1 MGSLTTAE
9 AVELLRPFRVDFEFY
24 APRALKI
31 RAKDG
36 AVVPFQFN
44 AAQKYVHDRIQAQLG
59 ATGKVRALV
68 LKGRQQGIST
78 YVEGRYYW
86 RTSGEFGKKAFIL
99 THLASATSNLFA
111 MTKRYHDHCPPALR
125 PMTSGNSST
134 SLVFDKLDS
143 SFAVATA
150 GSKGAGRSDTAQ
162 LFHGSEMGFWE
173 NALDHMAGIGQ
184 IVPNAP
190 GTEII
195 LESTGNGTGNLF
207 HSMWEDAE
215 RGQSEYIAIFVPW
228 FWQPE
233 YQAAPPE
240 GWEPSLYEGAEYAR
254 AYGLTMAQAFWRER
268 KIRDE
273 FRGDIALFD
282 QEYPGEPALA
292 FRRQS
297 EESYIAPA
305 LVKRARMQTGV
316 EARGAKIMALDPAE
330 MGKDDAVVLMRQG
343 RVVPSDRYIRYHGKM
358 PMELVGLVA
367 KLADK
372 WQPDFLAVDAT
383 GMGGPIADRL
393 RELGYPVVRVIVG
406 QTANEDDRFV
416 LVRDELWGLM
426 NDWLMDFPNVLPDC
440 QILQSEMTSVPY
452 TYDSSRRLKLK
463 SKEYMRSKGLR
474 SPDGGDA
481 VALTFAVPAS
491 GSYNDKPID
500 HDRRSNWRAR

>member
-1 MGSLTTAE
+1 MGSLTQAE
-9 AVELLRPFRVDFEFY
+9 ALELLRPFRVDFEYY

-31 RAKDG
+31 RSKNGD
-36 AVVPFQFN
+36 VIPFCFN
-44 AAQKYVHDRIQAQLG
+44 AAQKHLHQQIEAQRSR
-59 ATGKVRALV
+59 TGKVRVLV

-78 YVEGRYYW
+78 YVEARYYW

-99 THLASATSNLFA
+99 THLAQATSNLFA
-111 MTKRYHDHCPPALR
+111 MTKRYHDHCPAVLR
-125 PMTSGNSST
+125 PQTAGNSST
-134 SLVFDKLDS
+134 SLVFDRLDS
-143 SFAVATA
+143 SFSVATA

-162 LFHGSEMGFWE
+162 FFHGSEVAFWD

-215 RGQSEYIAIFVPW
+215 RGHSEYIAVFIPW

-233 YQAAPPE
+233 YQETPPE
-240 GWEPSLYEGAEYAR
+240 GWEASLYDGPEYAR
-254 AYGLTMAQAFWRER
+254 AYGLTREQAYWREK

-273 FRGDIALFD
+273 FRGDVALFD
-282 QEYPGEPALA
+282 QEYPGEPSLA
-292 FRRQS
+292 FRRQA
-297 EESYIAPA
+297 EESYIQPA

-330 MGKDDAVVLMRQG
+330 MGADDAVVLMRQG
-343 RVVPSDRYIRYHGKM
+343 RVVPHDRYVRYHGKM

-367 KLADK
+367 KLADAWK
-372 WQPDFLAVDAT
+372 PDFLAVDAT

-406 QTANEDDRFV
+406 ERATDDVRFV

-426 NDWLMDFPNVLPDC
+426 NDWLMDHPAVLPDC
-440 QILQSEMTSVPY
+440 PILQSELTSVPY

-463 SKEYMRSKGLR
+463 SKEYMRSKGLK

-481 VALTFAVPAS
+481 VALTFAVTTAHS
-491 GSYNDKPID
+491 FNEKPID

>member
-1 MGSLTTAE
+1 MASLTTAE
-9 AVELLRPFRVDFEFY
+9 AVELLRPFRADFEFY

-36 AVVPFQFN
+36 AVVPFVFN
-44 AAQKYVHDRIQAQLG
+44 AAQKHLHQRLEAQRA

-78 YVEGRYYW
+78 YVEARYYW

-99 THLASATSNLFA
+99 THLAAATANLFA

-125 PMTSGNSST
+125 PQTSGNSST
-134 SLVFDKLDS
+134 SLVFSQLDS

-162 LFHGSEMGFWE
+162 LFHGSEVAFWE

-195 LESTGNGTGNLF
+195 LESTGNGEGNLF
-207 HSMWEDAE
+207 HSMWTDAE
-215 RGQSEYIAIFVPW
+215 RGRGDYIAVFIPW

-233 YQAAPPE
+233 YQATPPE
-240 GWEPSLYEGAEYAR
+240 GWEPGRYDGAEYAR
-254 AYGLTMAQAFWRER
+254 AYGLTREQAYWREL
-268 KIRDE
+268 KIGDD
-273 FRGDIALFD
+273 FRGDTALFD
-282 QEYPGEPALA
+282 QEYPAEPALA
-292 FRRQS
+292 FRRQA
-297 EESYIAPA
+297 EESYIAPW

-330 MGKDDAVVLMRQG
+330 MGADDAVVLMRQG

-367 KLADK
+367 KLADAWK
-372 WQPDFLAVDAT
+372 PDFLCVDAT

-393 RELGYPVVRVIVG
+393 RELGYPVVRVVVG
-406 QTANEDDRFV
+406 ERANDDERFV
-416 LVRDELWGLM
+416 LVRDELWGHT
-426 NDWLMDFPNVLPDC
+426 NDWLIDAPNVIPDC
-440 QILQSEMTSVPY
+440 PILHSEMTSVPY

-463 SKEYMRSKGLR
+463 SKEYMRSKGLK

-481 VALTFAVPAS
+481 LALTFAVTTAAAF
-491 GSYNDKPID
+491 NDKPIN
-500 HDRRSNWRAR
+500 HDRRTNWRAR